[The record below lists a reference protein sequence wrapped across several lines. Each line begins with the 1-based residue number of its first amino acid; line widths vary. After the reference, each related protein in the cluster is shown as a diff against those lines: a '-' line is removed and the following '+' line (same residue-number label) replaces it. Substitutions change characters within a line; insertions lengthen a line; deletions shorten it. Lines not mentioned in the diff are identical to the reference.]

1 MPSEPAGSVAGIV
14 LAAGVSQRL
23 GRNKLFLE
31 LEGETLLR
39 RVVGRA
45 VAAGLSP
52 VFAVLGHEA
61 DRALREV
68 AGMACQ
74 PVTNPDY
81 ALGIN
86 VSLRAGVRAVPP
98 RVDAAVVLL
107 GDMPF
112 VTTEMIEAI
121 VERFRQSGAPLVVS
135 DYAGVQAPPTLF
147 DRSLLDEFL
156 AMEGDACS
164 RQLMKRHRTE
174 AVVVSW
180 PATALADIDVPDDYE
195 RAKAAVVDR
204 SPVDAR

>member
-1 MPSEPAGSVAGIV
+1 MPSEPDGSVAGIV
-14 LAAGVSQRL
+14 LAAGASQRL

-31 LEGETLLR
+31 LEGQTLMR

-45 VAAGLSP
+45 VAAGLAP
-52 VFAVLGHEA
+52 VLVVLGHEA
-61 DRALREV
+61 DRALREID
-68 AGMACQ
+68 GMACQ
-74 PVTNPDY
+74 PVMNPDY

-86 VSLRAGVRAVPP
+86 VSLRAGIAAVPA
-98 RVDAAVVLL
+98 RVAAGVVLL

-112 VTTEMIEAI
+112 VTTEMIGAV

-135 DYAGVQAPPTLF
+135 DYAGIQAPPTLF

-164 RQLMKRHRTE
+164 RQLVKRHRSE
-174 AVVVSW
+174 AVVVGW

-195 RAKAAVVDR
+195 RAKAAFAHR